1 MKFIKIFFLSILSRS
16 IAVINTQLFRKTP
29 FLVGIEFSKTLL
41 YSQNRDNDYF
51 LINNNENKSVY
62 YNINNRGDRFKDEAA
77 KLRQEAA
84 EIELALREEARAK
97 GVPEEMINK
106 LIPMRAPTLQT
117 ASKTLPNL
125 KENYTELTAKEI
137 RSNLGY
143 LNAGDAVRMT
153 TELERIKSNYVI
165 SKWNSK
171 NLENSRFI
179 VSNYQLKSKTNIE
192 PINLKLDDV
201 GFAYQNVLVAAI
213 AIGTLCG
220 LSANALGGELGFLL
234 GYASAL
240 FPVVLVGI
248 GSIAPGLIGE
258 ALYRFKLV
266 TNEESRKRHVRMNA
280 GKFLAG
286 YICGLPVAK
295 FSQGKPSNTAEFFQL
310 RPSGITGISEVEV
323 KQMFSKNTFNQTDI
337 ARSSIV
343 CLAGSVAECL
353 EFGVAS
359 GSNPGDVNLL
369 NELINSVEPTITPEQ
384 VQNHIRWS
392 ALTAWEILDQ
402 YKEEYQR
409 LVVAFEKGLPMEE
422 CIAVIEGKG
431 EL

>member
-1 MKFIKIFFLSILSRS
+1 MNFIKIIFLSILSTS
-16 IAVINTQLFRKTP
+16 VAFINRQFFCKSP
-29 FLVGIEFSKTLL
+29 FVVGIDFSKSLL
-41 YSQNRDNDYF
+41 YSQNR
-51 LINNNENKSVY
+51 S
-62 YNINNRGDRFKDEAA
+62 DRFKDEAA

-106 LIPMRAPTLQT
+106 LIPIRAPPRQT
-117 ASKTLPNL
+117 ASKTLPNV

-137 RSNLGY
+137 RSKMGY
-143 LNAGDAVRMT
+143 LNTGDAVRMT
-153 TELERIKSNYVI
+153 SELERIKSNYVI

-179 VSNYQLKSKTNIE
+179 VSNYQLKAKTNIE
-192 PINLKLDDV
+192 PVNLKLDDV

-220 LSANALGGELGFLL
+220 LSANVVGGELGFLL
-234 GYASAL
+234 GYSSAL

-248 GSIAPGLIGE
+248 GSIAPELIGE

-310 RPSGITGISEVEV
+310 RPSGISEVED
-323 KQMFSKNTFNQTDI
+323 KQMFSKNRFKQTDI

-369 NELINSVEPTITPEQ
+369 NELMNSVEPTITPEQ

-402 YKEEYQR
+402 YKEEYER
-409 LVVAFEKGLPMEE
+409 LVVAFENGLPMEE
-422 CIAVIEGKG
+422 CIAVIEGEG

>member
-1 MKFIKIFFLSILSRS
+1 MKFIKIFFLSILSTS
-16 IAVINTQLFRKTP
+16 LAVINTPFFCKTQFLF
-29 FLVGIEFSKTLL
+29 GIDFSKSLL
-41 YSQNRDNDYF
+41 YSQNRENDYF

-106 LIPMRAPTLQT
+106 LIPMRAPPLQT
-117 ASKTLPNL
+117 ASKTLPIL

-137 RSNLGY
+137 RSKLGY

-153 TELERIKSNYVI
+153 SELERIKSNYVI

-179 VSNYQLKSKTNIE
+179 VSNYQLKAKTNIE
-192 PINLKLDDV
+192 PVNLKLDDV
-201 GFAYQNVLVAAI
+201 GFAYQNVLIVAL
-213 AIGTLCG
+213 AIGTLSG
-220 LSANALGGELGFLL
+220 LSANAVGGELGFLL

-295 FSQGKPSNTAEFFQL
+295 FSQGKPSNTAQFFQL
-310 RPSGITGISEVEV
+310 RPSGISEVEV
-323 KQMFSKNTFNQTDI
+323 KQMFSKNTFNQSDI

-359 GSNPGDVNLL
+359 GTNPGDVNLL

-422 CIAVIEGKG
+422 CIAIIEGEG

>member
-1 MKFIKIFFLSILSRS
+1 
-16 IAVINTQLFRKTP
+16 
-29 FLVGIEFSKTLL
+29 
-41 YSQNRDNDYF
+41 
-51 LINNNENKSVY
+51 
-62 YNINNRGDRFKDEAA
+62 
-77 KLRQEAA
+77 
-84 EIELALREEARAK
+84 
-97 GVPEEMINK
+97 
-106 LIPMRAPTLQT
+106 
-117 ASKTLPNL
+117 
-125 KENYTELTAKEI
+125 
-137 RSNLGY
+137 
-143 LNAGDAVRMT
+143 
-153 TELERIKSNYVI
+153 
-165 SKWNSK
+165 
-171 NLENSRFI
+171 
-179 VSNYQLKSKTNIE
+179 
-192 PINLKLDDV
+192 
-201 GFAYQNVLVAAI
+201 
-213 AIGTLCG
+213 
-220 LSANALGGELGFLL
+220 
-234 GYASAL
+234 
-240 FPVVLVGI
+240 
-248 GSIAPGLIGE
+248 
-258 ALYRFKLV
+258 
-266 TNEESRKRHVRMNA
+266 MNA

-359 GSNPGDVNLL
+359 GTNPGDVNLL

>member
-1 MKFIKIFFLSILSRS
+1 MTILINKINKMNFIKIIFLSILSTS
-16 IAVINTQLFRKTP
+16 VAFINRQFFCKSP
-29 FLVGIEFSKTLL
+29 FVVGIDFSKSLL
-41 YSQNRDNDYF
+41 YSQNR
-51 LINNNENKSVY
+51 S
-62 YNINNRGDRFKDEAA
+62 DRFKDEAA

-106 LIPMRAPTLQT
+106 LIPIRAPPRQT
-117 ASKTLPNL
+117 ASKTLPNV

-137 RSNLGY
+137 RSKMGY
-143 LNAGDAVRMT
+143 LNTGDAVRMT
-153 TELERIKSNYVI
+153 SELERIKSNYVI

-179 VSNYQLKSKTNIE
+179 VSNYQLKAKTNIE
-192 PINLKLDDV
+192 PVNLKLDDV

-220 LSANALGGELGFLL
+220 LSANVVGGELGFLL
-234 GYASAL
+234 GYSSAL

-248 GSIAPGLIGE
+248 GSIAPELIGE

-310 RPSGITGISEVEV
+310 RPSGISEVED
-323 KQMFSKNTFNQTDI
+323 KQMFSKNRFKQTDI

-369 NELINSVEPTITPEQ
+369 NELMNSVEPTITPEQ

-402 YKEEYQR
+402 YKEEYER
-409 LVVAFEKGLPMEE
+409 LVVAFENGLPMEE
-422 CIAVIEGKG
+422 CIAVIEGEG

>member
-1 MKFIKIFFLSILSRS
+1 MNFIKIIFLSILSTS
-16 IAVINTQLFRKTP
+16 VAVINTHFFCKTP
-29 FLVGIEFSKTLL
+29 FLIGSEFSKSLL

-51 LINNNENKSVY
+51 LMNNNENKSAY
-62 YNINNRGDRFKDEAA
+62 YYTNKSADRFKDEAA

-84 EIELALREEARAK
+84 EIEIALREEARAK
-97 GVPEEMINK
+97 GVSEEMINK
-106 LIPMRAPTLQT
+106 LIPIRGPTLQT

-125 KENYTELTAKEI
+125 KDKYTELTAKEI
-137 RSNLGY
+137 RSKLGY
-143 LNAGDAVRMT
+143 LNTGDAIRMT
-153 TELERIKSNYVI
+153 SELERIKSNCVI

-171 NLENSRFI
+171 NLQDSRFI
-179 VSNYQLKSKTNIE
+179 VSNYQLKAKTTIE
-192 PINLKLDDV
+192 PVNLKLDDV

-213 AIGTLCG
+213 AIGTVCG

-240 FPVVLVGI
+240 LPVTLAGI

-258 ALYRFKLV
+258 ALYRFKLIA
-266 TNEESRKRHVRMNA
+266 NEETRKRHVIMNA

-310 RPSGITGISEVEV
+310 RPSGISELED
-323 KQMFSKNTFNQTDI
+323 KQMFSKNRFKQSDI

-343 CLAGSVAECL
+343 CLAGSVAECI
-353 EFGVAS
+353 EFGLAS

-392 ALTAWEILDQ
+392 ALTAWEILDE

-409 LVVAFEKGLPMEE
+409 LVVAFEKGLSMEE
-422 CIAVIEGKG
+422 CIAVIEGEG

>member
-1 MKFIKIFFLSILSRS
+1 MKFIKILFLSILSTS
-16 IAVINTQLFRKTP
+16 LAVINTPFFCKTQFLF
-29 FLVGIEFSKTLL
+29 GIDFSKSLL
-41 YSQNRDNDYF
+41 YSQNRENDYV

-117 ASKTLPNL
+117 TSKTLPNL

-153 TELERIKSNYVI
+153 SELERIKSNYVI

-179 VSNYQLKSKTNIE
+179 VSNYQLKAKTNIE
-192 PINLKLDDV
+192 PVNLKLDDV
-201 GFAYQNVLVAAI
+201 GFAYQNVLIVVV
-213 AIGTLCG
+213 AIGTLSG
-220 LSANALGGELGFLL
+220 LSANAVGGELGFLL

-310 RPSGITGISEVEV
+310 RPSGISEVEV
-323 KQMFSKNTFNQTDI
+323 KQMFSKNTFNQSDI

-359 GSNPGDVNLL
+359 GTNPGDVNLL

-422 CIAVIEGKG
+422 CIAVIEGEG

>member
-1 MKFIKIFFLSILSRS
+1 
-16 IAVINTQLFRKTP
+16 
-29 FLVGIEFSKTLL
+29 
-41 YSQNRDNDYF
+41 
-51 LINNNENKSVY
+51 
-62 YNINNRGDRFKDEAA
+62 
-77 KLRQEAA
+77 
-84 EIELALREEARAK
+84 
-97 GVPEEMINK
+97 
-106 LIPMRAPTLQT
+106 
-117 ASKTLPNL
+117 
-125 KENYTELTAKEI
+125 
-137 RSNLGY
+137 
-143 LNAGDAVRMT
+143 
-153 TELERIKSNYVI
+153 LERIKAKYVI

-171 NLENSRFI
+171 DLENPRFD
-179 VSNYQLKSKTNIE
+179 VSNYRLKSKTNID

-201 GFAYQNVLVAAI
+201 GFAYQNVLVSAV
-213 AIGTLCG
+213 AIGTVCG
-220 LSANALGGELGFLL
+220 LGANAVGGELGFLL

-240 FPVVLVGI
+240 FPVLLVGV

-258 ALYRFKLV
+258 VLYRFKLL

-286 YICGLPVAK
+286 YICGLPVAR
-295 FSQGKPSNTAEFFQL
+295 FSQSNPSNTAEFFQL
-310 RPSGITGISEVEV
+310 KPNGTSEVED
-323 KQMFSKNTFNQTDI
+323 KQMFAKNKFSQIDI

-369 NELINSVEPTITPEQ
+369 NELMNSVDPTINAEQ
-384 VQNHIRWS
+384 RQNHIRWS

-402 YKEEYQR
+402 YKDEYKR

-422 CIAVIEGKG
+422 CIAIIEGEG

>member
-1 MKFIKIFFLSILSRS
+1 MKFIKIFFLSILSTS
-16 IAVINTQLFRKTP
+16 LAVINTPFFCKTQFLF
-29 FLVGIEFSKTLL
+29 GIDFSKSLL
-41 YSQNRDNDYF
+41 YSQNRENDYF

-62 YNINNRGDRFKDEAA
+62 YNINSRGDRFKDEAA

-106 LIPMRAPTLQT
+106 LIPMRAPPLQT
-117 ASKTLPNL
+117 ASKTLPKL

-153 TELERIKSNYVI
+153 SELERIKSNYVI

-179 VSNYQLKSKTNIE
+179 VSNYQLKAKTNIE
-192 PINLKLDDV
+192 PVNLKLDDV
-201 GFAYQNVLVAAI
+201 GFAYQNVLIAAV
-213 AIGTLCG
+213 AIGTLSG
-220 LSANALGGELGFLL
+220 LSANAVGGELGFLL

-310 RPSGITGISEVEV
+310 RPSGISEVEV
-323 KQMFSKNTFNQTDI
+323 KQMFSKNTFNQSDI

-359 GSNPGDVNLL
+359 GTNPGDVNLL

>member
-1 MKFIKIFFLSILSRS
+1 MKFIKILFLSILSTS
-16 IAVINTQLFRKTP
+16 VAVINRQIFCKTHLLAGSEIFKSLLFTQH
-29 FLVGIEFSKTLL
+29 
-41 YSQNRDNDYF
+41 RDNDYF
-51 LINNNENKSVY
+51 LMNNNENKNVY
-62 YNINNRGDRFKDEAA
+62 YYTSKSVDSFKDEAA
-77 KLRQEAA
+77 KLREEAA

-106 LIPMRAPTLQT
+106 LIPIRAPTLQT

-125 KENYTELTAKEI
+125 KENYTNLTAKEI
-137 RSNLGY
+137 RYNLGY
-143 LNAGDAVRMT
+143 LNTGDAIRMT
-153 TELERIKSNYVI
+153 SELERIKSKHVI

-171 NLENSRFI
+171 NLEGSKFT
-179 VSNYQLKSKTNIE
+179 VSNYQLKAKTSIE
-192 PINLKLDDV
+192 PVNLKLDDV
-201 GFAYQNVLVAAI
+201 GFAYQNVLVASV
-213 AIGTLCG
+213 AIGTVCG
-220 LSANALGGELGFLL
+220 LSANAVGGELGFLL

-258 ALYRFKLV
+258 ALYRFKLL
-266 TNEESRKRHVRMNA
+266 TNEETRKRHIRMNA

-295 FSQGKPSNTAEFFQL
+295 FSQGNPSNTAEFFQL
-310 RPSGITGISEVEV
+310 TPSDKSEVED
-323 KQMFSKNTFNQTDI
+323 KKMFSKNRFNQMDI
-337 ARSSIV
+337 ARISIV
-343 CLAGSVAECL
+343 CLAGSVAECV

-369 NELINSVEPTITPEQ
+369 NELINSVEPTIIPEQ

-392 ALTAWEILDQ
+392 ALTAWEILDK

-422 CIAVIEGKG
+422 CIAVIEGEG
-431 EL
+431 DL

>member
-1 MKFIKIFFLSILSRS
+1 MKFIKIIFLSILSTS
-16 IAVINTQLFRKTP
+16 VAFINRQFFCKSP
-29 FLVGIEFSKTLL
+29 FVVGIDFSKSLL
-41 YSQNRDNDYF
+41 YSQNR
-51 LINNNENKSVY
+51 S
-62 YNINNRGDRFKDEAA
+62 DRFKDEAA

-106 LIPMRAPTLQT
+106 LIPIRAPPLQT
-117 ASKTLPNL
+117 ASKTLPNV

-137 RSNLGY
+137 TSKLGY
-143 LNAGDAVRMT
+143 LNTGDAVRMT
-153 TELERIKSNYVI
+153 SELERIKSNYVI

-179 VSNYQLKSKTNIE
+179 VSNYQLKAKTNIE
-192 PINLKLDDV
+192 PVNLKLDDV

-213 AIGTLCG
+213 AIGTFCG
-220 LSANALGGELGFLL
+220 LTANVVGGELGFLL
-234 GYASAL
+234 GYSSAL

-258 ALYRFKLV
+258 ALYTFKLV

-392 ALTAWEILDQ
+392 ALTAWEILHQ
-402 YKEEYQR
+402 YKEEYER
-409 LVVAFEKGLPMEE
+409 LVVAFENGLPMEE
-422 CIAVIEGKG
+422 CIAVIEGEG

>member
-1 MKFIKIFFLSILSRS
+1 MKFIKIIFLSFLSTTV
-16 IAVINTQLFRKTP
+16 AFINTQFIYKTP
-29 FLVGIEFSKTLL
+29 LSL
-41 YSQNRDNDYF
+41 YSQDIKLRA
-51 LINNNENKSVY
+51 
-62 YNINNRGDRFKDEAA
+62 DRFKDEAA
-77 KLRQEAA
+77 KLRQEAG
-84 EIELALREEARAK
+84 ELEVSLREEARAK

-106 LIPMRAPTLQT
+106 LIPIRAQTLQKT
-117 ASKTLPNL
+117 AKTLPNL
-125 KENYTELTAKEI
+125 KEQVTALTAKEV

-143 LNAGDAVRMT
+143 LNTGDAIRMT
-153 TELERIKSNYVI
+153 SELERIKAKYVI

-171 NLENSRFI
+171 DLENPRFD
-179 VSNYQLKSKTNIE
+179 VSNYRLKSKTNID

-201 GFAYQNVLVAAI
+201 GFAYQNVLVSAV
-213 AIGTLCG
+213 AIGTVCG
-220 LSANALGGELGFLL
+220 LGANAVGGELGFLL

-240 FPVVLVGI
+240 FPVLLVGV

-258 ALYRFKLV
+258 VLYRFKLL

-286 YICGLPVAK
+286 YICGLPVAR
-295 FSQGKPSNTAEFFQL
+295 FSQSNPSNTAEFFQL
-310 RPSGITGISEVEV
+310 KPNGTSEVED
-323 KQMFSKNTFNQTDI
+323 KQMFAKSKFSQIDI

-369 NELINSVEPTITPEQ
+369 NELMNSVDPTINAEQ
-384 VQNHIRWS
+384 RQNHIRWS

-409 LVVAFEKGLPMEE
+409 LVVAFEQGLPMEE
-422 CIAVIEGKG
+422 CIAVIEGEG

>member
-1 MKFIKIFFLSILSRS
+1 MKFIKIIFLSFISTTV
-16 IAVINTQLFRKTP
+16 AFINTQLIYKTP
-29 FLVGIEFSKTLL
+29 LSL
-41 YSQNRDNDYF
+41 YSQDIKLRA
-51 LINNNENKSVY
+51 
-62 YNINNRGDRFKDEAA
+62 DRFKDEAA
-77 KLRQEAA
+77 KLRQEAG
-84 EIELALREEARAK
+84 ELEVSLREEARAK

-106 LIPMRAPTLQT
+106 LIPIRAQT
-117 ASKTLPNL
+117 AQKVQKTTKTLPNL
-125 KENYTELTAKEI
+125 KEQVTSLTAKEV

-143 LNAGDAVRMT
+143 LNAGDAIRMT
-153 TELERIKSNYVI
+153 SELERIKEKNVI

-171 NLENSRFI
+171 DFEKPRFD
-179 VSNYQLKSKTNIE
+179 VSNYQLKSKTTIE
-192 PINLKLDDV
+192 PLNLKLDDV
-201 GFAYQNVLVAAI
+201 GFAYQNVLVYAV

-220 LSANALGGELGFLL
+220 LGANVVGGELGFLL

-240 FPVVLVGI
+240 FPVLLVGV

-258 ALYRFKLV
+258 VLYRFKLV

-286 YICGLPVAK
+286 YVCGLPVSR
-295 FSQGKPSNTAEFFQL
+295 FSQSNPSNTVEFFQL
-310 RPSGITGISEVEV
+310 KPKGTSEVED
-323 KQMFSKNTFNQTDI
+323 KQMFAKSKFSQIDI
-337 ARSSIV
+337 ARTSIV

-369 NELINSVEPTITPEQ
+369 NELMNSVDPTISAEQ
-384 VQNHIRWS
+384 RQNHIRWS

-402 YKEEYQR
+402 YKNEYER

-422 CIAVIEGKG
+422 CIAIIEGEG

>member
-1 MKFIKIFFLSILSRS
+1 MKFIKIIFISFLSTTV
-16 IAVINTQLFRKTP
+16 AFINTRFIYKTS
-29 FLVGIEFSKTLL
+29 LSLN
-41 YSQNRDNDYF
+41 SQDIK
-51 LINNNENKSVY
+51 LSA
-62 YNINNRGDRFKDEAA
+62 DRFKDEAA

-84 EIELALREEARAK
+84 ELEVSLREEARAK

-106 LIPMRAPTLQT
+106 LIPIRAQT
-117 ASKTLPNL
+117 VQKAAKILPNL
-125 KENYTELTAKEI
+125 KEKVTALTAKEV

-143 LNAGDAVRMT
+143 LNAGDAIRMT
-153 TELERIKSNYVI
+153 SELERIKEKNVI

-171 NLENSRFI
+171 DFEKPRFD
-179 VSNYQLKSKTNIE
+179 VSNYQLKSKTSIE
-192 PINLKLDDV
+192 PLNLKLDDV
-201 GFAYQNVLVAAI
+201 GFAYQNVLVYAV

-220 LSANALGGELGFLL
+220 LGANVVGGELGFLL

-240 FPVVLVGI
+240 FPVLLVGV

-258 ALYRFKLV
+258 VLYRFKLV
-266 TNEESRKRHVRMNA
+266 TNEETRKRHVRMNA

-286 YICGLPVAK
+286 YVCGLPVAR
-295 FSQGKPSNTAEFFQL
+295 FSQSNPSNTAEFFQL
-310 RPSGITGISEVEV
+310 KPSSTSEVED
-323 KQMFSKNTFNQTDI
+323 KQMFAKSKFSQIDI

-369 NELINSVEPTITPEQ
+369 NELMNSIDPTISAEQ
-384 VQNHIRWS
+384 RQNHIRWS

-402 YKEEYQR
+402 YKNEYER
-409 LVVAFEKGLPMEE
+409 LVVAFEKELPMEE
-422 CIAVIEGKG
+422 CIAIIEGEG

>member
-1 MKFIKIFFLSILSRS
+1 MKFIKLFKIIFLSILSTS
-16 IAVINTQLFRKTP
+16 VAVINTQFFRKTP
-29 FLVGIEFSKTLL
+29 FLVGIEFSKSLL
-41 YSQNRDNDYF
+41 YSQ
-51 LINNNENKSVY
+51 NNNENKSVY
-62 YNINNRGDRFKDEAA
+62 YSINNRGDRFKDEAA

-117 ASKTLPNL
+117 TSKTLPNL

-153 TELERIKSNYVI
+153 SELERIKSNYVI

-171 NLENSRFI
+171 SLENSRFI
-179 VSNYQLKSKTNIE
+179 VSNYQLKYKTNIE
-192 PINLKLDDV
+192 PVNLKLDDV
-201 GFAYQNVLVAAI
+201 GFAYQNVLIAAV

-323 KQMFSKNTFNQTDI
+323 KQMFSKNTFNQSDI

-359 GSNPGDVNLL
+359 GTNPGDVNLL

>member
-1 MKFIKIFFLSILSRS
+1 MKFIKIIFLSTLSTTL
-16 IAVINTQLFRKTP
+16 AFINTQFIYKTP
-29 FLVGIEFSKTLL
+29 LSL
-41 YSQNRDNDYF
+41 YSQD
-51 LINNNENKSVY
+51 IN
-62 YNINNRGDRFKDEAA
+62 IRADRFKDEAA
-77 KLRQEAA
+77 KLRQEATEL
-84 EIELALREEARAK
+84 EISLREEARAK

-106 LIPMRAPTLQT
+106 LIPIRAQTLQKT
-117 ASKTLPNL
+117 AKMLPNL
-125 KENYTELTAKEI
+125 KEQATSLTAKEV

-143 LNAGDAVRMT
+143 LNAGDAIRMT
-153 TELERIKSNYVI
+153 SELERIKSKYVI

-171 NLENSRFI
+171 DLENPRFD
-179 VSNYQLKSKTNIE
+179 VSNYRLKSKTSID

-201 GFAYQNVLVAAI
+201 GFAYQNVLVSAVV
-213 AIGTLCG
+213 IGTVCG
-220 LSANALGGELGFLL
+220 LSANFIGGQAGFLL
-234 GYASAL
+234 GYVSAL
-240 FPVVLVGI
+240 FPVLLVGV

-258 ALYRFKLV
+258 VLYRFKLL
-266 TNEESRKRHVRMNA
+266 TNEESRKRHVRKNA

-286 YICGLPVAK
+286 YVCGLPVAS
-295 FSQGKPSNTAEFFQL
+295 FNQGSPSNTAEFFQL
-310 RPSGITGISEVEV
+310 RPTSTNQDEGRQIFAKS
-323 KQMFSKNTFNQTDI
+323 KFSQIDI

-343 CLAGSVAECL
+343 CLAGSVAECID
-353 EFGVAS
+353 FGVA
-359 GSNPGDVNLL
+359 GGTNPADVNLL

-422 CIAVIEGKG
+422 CIAVIEGEG

>member
-1 MKFIKIFFLSILSRS
+1 MKFIKIIFLSILSTS
-16 IAVINTQLFRKTP
+16 VAFINRQFFCKSP
-29 FLVGIEFSKTLL
+29 FVVGIDFSKSLL
-41 YSQNRDNDYF
+41 YSQNR
-51 LINNNENKSVY
+51 S
-62 YNINNRGDRFKDEAA
+62 DRFKDEAA

-106 LIPMRAPTLQT
+106 LIPIRAPPLQT
-117 ASKTLPNL
+117 ASKTLPNV

-137 RSNLGY
+137 TSKLGY
-143 LNAGDAVRMT
+143 LNTGDAVRMT
-153 TELERIKSNYVI
+153 SELERIKSNYVI

-179 VSNYQLKSKTNIE
+179 VSNYQLKAKTNIE
-192 PINLKLDDV
+192 PVNLKLDDV

-213 AIGTLCG
+213 AIGTFCG
-220 LSANALGGELGFLL
+220 LTANVVGGELGFLL
-234 GYASAL
+234 GYSSAL

-258 ALYRFKLV
+258 ALYTFKLV

-310 RPSGITGISEVEV
+310 RPSGISEVED
-323 KQMFSKNTFNQTDI
+323 KQMFSKNRFKQTDI

-369 NELINSVEPTITPEQ
+369 NELMNSVEPTITPEQ

-392 ALTAWEILDQ
+392 ALTAWEILHQ
-402 YKEEYQR
+402 YKEEYER
-409 LVVAFEKGLPMEE
+409 LVVAFENGLPMEE
-422 CIAVIEGKG
+422 CIAVIEGEG

>member
-1 MKFIKIFFLSILSRS
+1 MKFIKIIFLSILSTS
-16 IAVINTQLFRKTP
+16 VAVINRHFFCKTP
-29 FLVGIEFSKTLL
+29 FLLGIDFSKSLL
-41 YSQNRDNDYF
+41 YSQNRENDYF

-97 GVPEEMINK
+97 GVPEEMINQ

-117 ASKTLPNL
+117 TSKTLPKL

-143 LNAGDAVRMT
+143 LNVGDAVRMT
-153 TELERIKSNYVI
+153 SELERIKSKYVI

-179 VSNYQLKSKTNIE
+179 VSNYQLKAKTNIE
-192 PINLKLDDV
+192 PVNLKLDDV
-201 GFAYQNVLVAAI
+201 GFAYQNVLIAAV

-286 YICGLPVAK
+286 YICGLPVTK

-310 RPSGITGISEVEV
+310 RPSGISEVEV
-323 KQMFSKNTFNQTDI
+323 KQMFSKNTFNQSDI

-359 GSNPGDVNLL
+359 GTNPGDVNLL

-422 CIAVIEGKG
+422 CIAVIEGEG

>member
-1 MKFIKIFFLSILSRS
+1 MKFIKIFFLSILSTS
-16 IAVINTQLFRKTP
+16 LAVINTPFFCKTQFLF
-29 FLVGIEFSKTLL
+29 GIDFSKSLL
-41 YSQNRDNDYF
+41 YSQNRENDYF

-62 YNINNRGDRFKDEAA
+62 YNINSRGDRFKDEAA

-106 LIPMRAPTLQT
+106 LIPMRAPPLQT
-117 ASKTLPNL
+117 ASKTLPIL

-137 RSNLGY
+137 SSKLGY

-153 TELERIKSNYVI
+153 SELERIKSNYVI

-179 VSNYQLKSKTNIE
+179 VSNYQLKAKTNIE
-192 PINLKLDDV
+192 PVNLKLDDV
-201 GFAYQNVLVAAI
+201 GFAYQNVLIAVV
-213 AIGTLCG
+213 AIGTLSG
-220 LSANALGGELGFLL
+220 LSANAVGGELGFLL

-310 RPSGITGISEVEV
+310 RPSGISEVEV
-323 KQMFSKNTFNQTDI
+323 KQMFSKNTFNQSDI

-359 GSNPGDVNLL
+359 GTNPGDVNLL

-422 CIAVIEGKG
+422 CIAVIEGEG